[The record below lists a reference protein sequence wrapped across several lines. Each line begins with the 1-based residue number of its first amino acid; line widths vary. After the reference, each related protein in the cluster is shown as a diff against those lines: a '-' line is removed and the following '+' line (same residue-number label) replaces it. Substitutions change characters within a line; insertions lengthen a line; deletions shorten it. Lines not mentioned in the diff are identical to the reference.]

1 MTPKRRN
8 RIVLIVLVLAGVGI
22 AAGFALKAF
31 NENLMFFY
39 QPSQVIA
46 GEAPAGRLIRV
57 GGLVTMGSVQ
67 RQSDGLTVK
76 FDITDNAETITVQY
90 TGILPDLFREGQG
103 IVAHGQLQQ
112 DQLFIADEV
121 LAKHDENYMP
131 PEVADALKKTHEEGT
146 GGSTKTGG
154 STTTGESSTKGTGS

>member
-8 RIVLIVLVLAGVGI
+8 RIVLIVLVLAGIGI
-22 AAGFALKAF
+22 AATFALKAF

-46 GEAPAGRLIRV
+46 GEAPVGRLIRV
-57 GGLVTMGSVQ
+57 GGLVTTGSVQ

-103 IVAHGQLQQ
+103 IVAHGRLQE
-112 DQLFIADEV
+112 DLLFVADEV

-131 PEVADALKKTHEEGT
+131 PEVADALKATHEEGT
-146 GGSTKTGG
+146 AVKTD
-154 STTTGESSTKGTGS
+154 

>member
-8 RIVLIVLVLAGVGI
+8 RIVLIVLVLAGIGI

-46 GEAPAGRLIRV
+46 GEAPVGRLIRV
-57 GGLVTMGSVQ
+57 GGLVTTGSVQ

-103 IVAHGQLQQ
+103 IVAHGQLQN

-131 PEVADALKKTHEEGT
+131 PEVADALKKTHEAGT
-146 GGSTKTGG
+146 ASESG
-154 STTTGESSTKGTGS
+154 TTP

>member
-8 RIVLIVLVLAGVGI
+8 RIVLIVLVLAGI
-22 AAGFALKAF
+22 AVAATFALKAF

-46 GEAPAGRLIRV
+46 GEAPVGRLIRV
-57 GGLVTMGSVQ
+57 GGLVTTGSVQ
-67 RQSDGLTVK
+67 RQSDGLTVN

-103 IVAHGQLQQ
+103 IVAHGQLQG
-112 DQLFIADEV
+112 DQLFVADEV

-131 PEVADALKKTHEEGT
+131 PEVAAALKKTHEEGT
-146 GGSTKTGG
+146 SASGA
-154 STTTGESSTKGTGS
+154 EQ

>member
-8 RIVLIVLVLAGVGI
+8 RMVLIVLMLAGVGV
-22 AAGFALKAF
+22 AVGFALKAF

-39 QPSQVIA
+39 PPSQVIA

-57 GGLVTMGSVQ
+57 GGLVTNGSVE
-67 RQSDGLTVK
+67 RQPDGLTVQ
-76 FDITDNAETITVQY
+76 FLLTDNIETIRIQY

-103 IVAHGQLQQ
+103 IIARGRL
-112 DQLFIADEV
+112 DEDRLFIAEEV

-131 PEVADALKKTHEEGT
+131 PEVADALKAAQEAGAGT
-146 GGSTKTGG
+146 GDAQ
-154 STTTGESSTKGTGS
+154 